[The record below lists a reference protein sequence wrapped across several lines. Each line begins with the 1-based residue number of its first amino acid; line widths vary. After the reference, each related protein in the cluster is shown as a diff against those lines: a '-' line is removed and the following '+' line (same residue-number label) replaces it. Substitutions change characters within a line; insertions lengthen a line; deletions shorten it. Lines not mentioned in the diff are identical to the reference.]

1 MSSSSLRAAAKNAAP
16 ASVTAAVLDLVQPEP
31 DAVPPL
37 PTRSRQLL
45 LSGLALAAVGAIA
58 ASGKAV
64 IVKLAY
70 RHGVDASAFL
80 ALRMLIAFPFFGV
93 MGVWA
98 ARRSRTAL
106 SPGDWWKVAV
116 LGFSGYYLSS
126 YLDFLGLKYIT
137 ATLERL
143 ILYLSPTLVMLIA
156 LVVLKQRP
164 SRRQLVALGV
174 SYLGVLLAFG
184 HDIQVDGHRTV
195 IGSALV
201 FGGALSYAVYLFGSG
216 QVVGRIGAV
225 RLTAYASGVASVL
238 CVGQYLLVQP
248 LADLWAYP
256 SPVYWLS
263 LLNGT
268 VCTVLPVLA
277 IMVGVKRIGSALAAQ
292 VSMLGPVSTIVLSV
306 WLLDEPMGPW
316 QTAGTLLVLG
326 GVLLVSSGAAK
337 KR

>member
-1 MSSSSLRAAAKNAAP
+1 MQAP
-16 ASVTAAVLDLVQPEP
+16 IAS
-31 DAVPPL
+31 PL

-45 LSGLALAAVGAIA
+45 ISGLLLAAVGAIA

-70 RHGVDASAFL
+70 RHGVDATALL
-80 ALRMLIAFPFFGV
+80 ALRMLIAFPFFVV
-93 MGVWA
+93 MGLWA
-98 ARRSRTAL
+98 ARRARTPLTA
-106 SPGDWWKVAV
+106 GDWLQVAL
-116 LGFSGYYLSS
+116 LGFTGYYLSS
-126 YLDFLGLKYIT
+126 YLDFLGLNYIS

-156 LVVLKQRP
+156 LVLLKQRP
-164 SRRQLVALGV
+164 SRRQLFALGL

-184 HDIQVDGHRTV
+184 HDIQLDGHRTV

-216 QVVGRIGAV
+216 QVVDRIGAV

-238 CVGQYLLVQP
+238 CVGQYLLFHP
-248 LADLWAYP
+248 LAALGTYTP
-256 SPVYWLS
+256 PVYWLS

-306 WLLDEPMGPW
+306 WLLDEPMGTW

-326 GVLLVSSGAAK
+326 GVLLVSSGVAK

>member
-1 MSSSSLRAAAKNAAP
+1 MNASSRRAAAQAP
-16 ASVTAAVLDLVQPEP
+16 VSS
-31 DAVPPL
+31 PL
-37 PTRSRQLL
+37 PTTSRRLL
-45 LSGLALAAVGAIA
+45 ASGLLLAAVGAIA

-70 RHGVDASAFL
+70 RHGADATTLL
-80 ALRMLIAFPFFGV
+80 ALRMLVALPFFV
-93 MGVWA
+93 AMGAWA
-98 ARRSRTAL
+98 ARRAQPLSR
-106 SPGDWWKVAV
+106 GDLWRVAV

-126 YLDFLGLKYIT
+126 YLDFLGLQYIS

-143 ILYLSPTLVMLIA
+143 ILYLSPTLVVLIA
-156 LVVLKQRP
+156 LVVLRQRP
-164 SRRQLVALGV
+164 TRLQVAALLV

-184 HDIQVDGHRTV
+184 HDIQLEGRRTL

-201 FGGALSYAVYLFGSG
+201 FASALSYAVYLFGSG
-216 QVVGRIGAV
+216 QAVARIGAV
-225 RLTAYASGVASVL
+225 RLTAYASTVACAL
-238 CVGQYLLVQP
+238 CIGQYLLLQP
-248 LADLWAYP
+248 LAALAQQP
-256 SPVYWLS
+256 APVYWLS

-277 IMVGVKRIGSALAAQ
+277 IMVGVKRIGSSLAAQ

-316 QTAGTLLVLG
+316 QSAGTVLVLL
-326 GVLLVSSGAAK
+326 GVLLVGSGVAR

>member
-1 MSSSSLRAAAKNAAP
+1 MNASSRRAAAPAP
-16 ASVTAAVLDLVQPEP
+16 VSS
-31 DAVPPL
+31 PL
-37 PTRSRQLL
+37 PTTSRRLL
-45 LSGLALAAVGAIA
+45 ASGLLLAAVGAIA

-70 RHGVDASAFL
+70 RHGADATTLL
-80 ALRMLIAFPFFGV
+80 ALRMLVALPFFV
-93 MGVWA
+93 AMGAWA
-98 ARRSRTAL
+98 ARRAQPLSR
-106 SPGDWWKVAV
+106 GDLWRVAV

-126 YLDFLGLKYIT
+126 YLDFLGLQYIS

-143 ILYLSPTLVMLIA
+143 ILYLSPTLVVLIA
-156 LVVLKQRP
+156 LVVLRQRP
-164 SRRQLVALGV
+164 TRLQVAALLV

-184 HDIQVDGHRTV
+184 HDIQLEGRRTL

-201 FGGALSYAVYLFGSG
+201 FASALSYAVYLFGSG
-216 QVVGRIGAV
+216 QAVARIGAV
-225 RLTAYASGVASVL
+225 RLTAYASTVACAL
-238 CVGQYLLVQP
+238 CIGQYLLLQP
-248 LADLWAYP
+248 LAALAQQP
-256 SPVYWLS
+256 APVYWLS

-277 IMVGVKRIGSALAAQ
+277 IMVGVKRIGSSLAAQ

-316 QTAGTLLVLG
+316 QSAGTVLVLL
-326 GVLLVSSGAAK
+326 GVLLVGSGVAR

>member
-1 MSSSSLRAAAKNAAP
+1 MSRFVNVSPTREAAQACPPPATAP
-16 ASVTAAVLDLVQPEP
+16 TASPR
-31 DAVPPL
+31 L
-37 PTRSRQLL
+37 PTSSRRLIVGGLL
-45 LSGLALAAVGAIA
+45 LAALGAVA

-70 RHGVDASAFL
+70 RHGVDATTLL
-80 ALRMLIAFPFFGV
+80 ALRMLVAFPFFV
-93 MGVWA
+93 AMGAWA
-98 ARRSRTAL
+98 ARRAAPLARRDL
-106 SPGDWWKVAV
+106 WHVAV

-143 ILYLSPTLVMLIA
+143 ILYLSPTLVVLIA
-156 LVVLKQRP
+156 LLVLKQRP
-164 SRRQLVALGV
+164 SRRQLVALVV

-184 HDIQVDGHRTV
+184 HDIRIDGHRTA
-195 IGSALV
+195 IGALLV
-201 FGGALSYAVYLFGSG
+201 FASALSYAIYLFGSG

-225 RLTAYASGVASVL
+225 RLTAYASGVACVL
-238 CVGQYLLVQP
+238 CVGQYLLLQP
-248 LADLWAYP
+248 VAALWGHAP
-256 SPVYWLS
+256 PVYWLS

-316 QTAGTLLVLG
+316 QAAGTLLVLG
-326 GVLLVSSGAAK
+326 GVLVVGSGAAK
-337 KR
+337 KA